1 MENLKKKAGEW
12 NMSQRREDNQEIDLI
27 LGENHSSEAYD
38 SKRRNSWNN
47 LDREDYSENGSSER
61 IRRNA
66 REYENA
72 RREHRSGRDDRH
84 KMEEN
89 ADYRNVGRTSGYRK
103 TESVRNGHGRKAHGK
118 KAASRRRRNTI
129 FIIEIVLLLVLAVVL
144 FIVSKLGKIEKTEL
158 DMDKIEV
165 NENISEESMEI
176 MKGYQTIALF
186 GLDNR
191 SNGNLNSGRSDVI
204 MLANINNDTKEV
216 KLVSVYRDSYL
227 DVGNGSFQKC
237 NAAYAKGGP
246 EQAISMLNVN
256 LDLNITDYVTVD
268 FNAIIE
274 CVDLLGGVELELTDT
289 EAVLTE
295 GYIRELNEL
304 TGNKAEYLSGG
315 GVYNLD
321 GVQAC
326 AYARIRYGGGDDY
339 HRTERQRAVL
349 MAMVKKAQKSD
360 PATVNKLIN
369 EVCGD
374 IQTSFSNTELLSLA
388 SQIFNYSIGETTGFP
403 FTKATTKLG
412 KKGDVVVPCDLST
425 NVKQLHQFLYNDE
438 AYTVSDIVAKNSEK
452 ITADTGFKTGDGY

>member
-1 MENLKKKAGEW
+1 MLISSGILWLCTIFMMKEESRGRGMNQVRENG
-12 NMSQRREDNQEIDLI
+12 NVR
-27 LGENHSSEAYD
+27 
-38 SKRRNSWNN
+38 KRR
-47 LDREDYSENGSSER
+47 R
-61 IRRNA
+61 
-66 REYENA
+66 
-72 RREHRSGRDDRH
+72 
-84 KMEEN
+84 
-89 ADYRNVGRTSGYRK
+89 
-103 TESVRNGHGRKAHGK
+103 
-118 KAASRRRRNTI
+118 AAGRRRRKI
-129 FIIEIVLLLVLAVVL
+129 ILIIEIIVLLFLAIAL

-216 KLVSVYRDSYL
+216 RLVSVYRDSYL

-295 GYIRELNEL
+295 GYIKELNEL

-326 AYARIRYGGGDDY
+326 A
-339 HRTERQRAVL
+339 
-349 MAMVKKAQKSD
+349 
-360 PATVNKLIN
+360 
-369 EVCGD
+369 
-374 IQTSFSNTELLSLA
+374 
-388 SQIFNYSIGETTGFP
+388 
-403 FTKATTKLG
+403 
-412 KKGDVVVPCDLST
+412 
-425 NVKQLHQFLYNDE
+425 
-438 AYTVSDIVAKNSEK
+438 
-452 ITADTGFKTGDGY
+452 